1 MERSFKKE
9 IESLKLGDGDT
20 FHGEGILAVTKALL
34 QSGVSYVGGYQ
45 GAPIS
50 HLMDVLAD
58 AEDILNEY
66 GVHFEANASEA
77 SAAAMLGA
85 SINYPLRGAVTWKS
99 TVGTNVASDALS
111 NLASAGVIGGALII
125 IGEDYGEGASI
136 MQERSHAFAMKS
148 SMWLLDPRPNLPS
161 IVDMVEKGFELS
173 EISNTPVMLELR
185 IRACHVFGRFACKDN
200 VAPKFSRHNPIRAPA
215 SDVSRII
222 LPPATYA
229 QEKHKFTHRLPA
241 AMKFIVENGL
251 NEVFEGDQDDVG
263 IIMQG
268 GMYNTVQRALNQLG
282 LADIWGN
289 TPIPQLVL
297 NVTYPLIP
305 DQIASFCAGKKA
317 VLVVEES
324 QPDFIEQAINAILR
338 KADVDAKVIGKDV
351 LPMAGEYTS
360 EVMLAG
366 LKEFFRAHPPRD
378 LDIGPL
384 VSRAEQLAS
393 IKERAAELLGDSMPA
408 RPPTFCTGCPERP
421 AFSALKMVE
430 RELGPTHVSADIGCH
445 SFATLAP
452 FNVGNSILGYGLSLA
467 SSSGV
472 APAFNKRVISV
483 MGDGGFW
490 HNGLASGVSSAVFNE
505 DDSVLIIMDNGYSA
519 ATGGQY
525 LPSSNSNL
533 HGRPTGMSMEGVL
546 ESLGVRWLRKVSTY
560 DIAAM
565 VKTLREAMTTD
576 EGGLK
581 VIIAHG
587 ECMLAQQRRMRP
599 AKGKRLAAGR
609 RVIDERFG
617 VDEDVCT
624 GDRSCIRLSGCPSL
638 TIKDNPDPLR
648 TDPVAHVDQ
657 SCVGCG
663 VCGDVA
669 HVARLCPS
677 FYRAQIIRNPTT
689 WDRAVNRLRRLVIGA
704 LESRPAAKSPLG
716 ARAR

>member
-9 IESLKLGDGDT
+9 VESLKLGDGDT
-20 FHGEGILAVTKALL
+20 FYGEGILAVTKALL

-58 AEDILNEY
+58 AESILNEY

-136 MQERSHAFAMKS
+136 MQERTHAFAMKS
-148 SMWLLDPRPNLPS
+148 AIWLLDPRPNLPM

-173 EISNTPVMLELR
+173 EASNTPVMLELR
-185 IRACHVFGRFACKDN
+185 IRACHVVGRFKCKDN
-200 VAPKFSRHNPIRAPA
+200 VAPKFSRHNPIQEPA
-215 SDVSRII
+215 YDLSRII

-241 AMKFIVENGL
+241 AMKFIAENKL

-268 GMYNTVQRALNQLG
+268 GMYNTVQRALQQLG
-282 LADIWGN
+282 LADVVGD

-297 NVTYPLIP
+297 NVTYPLLP
-305 DQIASFCAGKKA
+305 EQISSFCEHKKA

-324 QPDFIEQAINAILR
+324 QPDFIEQAINTILR
-338 KADVDAKVIGKDV
+338 KADIDTKVLGKDV

-360 EVMLAG
+360 EVMLTG
-366 LKEFFRAHPPRD
+366 LKGFFRAHPPRG
-378 LDIGPL
+378 LDVGAL
-384 VSRAEQLAS
+384 VSRVEELVS
-393 IKERAAELLGDSMPA
+393 IKERAAELLGEPMPA

-421 AFSALKMVE
+421 AFSAMKIVE
-430 RELGPTHVSADIGCH
+430 KELGPTHVSADIGCH
-445 SFATLAP
+445 SFGTLAP
-452 FNVGNSILGYGLSLA
+452 FNTGSSILGYGLSLA
-467 SSSGV
+467 SSSAV
-472 APAFNKRVISV
+472 APAFGKRVISI

-490 HNGLASGVSSAVFNE
+490 HNGLGSGVSNAVFNE
-505 DDSVLIIMDNGYSA
+505 DDSILIIMDNGYSA
-519 ATGGQY
+519 ATGGQH
-525 LPSSNSNL
+525 LPSSTSNL
-533 HGRPTGMSMEGVL
+533 RGRSTGMSMEGVL
-546 ESLGVRWLRKVSTY
+546 RGLGVRWLRKVRTY
-560 DIAAM
+560 DIGKM
-565 VKTLREAMTTD
+565 VKTLREAMTTE

-587 ECMLAQQRRMRP
+587 ECMLAQQRRERP
-599 AKGKRLAAGR
+599 IKAESLAAGR

-663 VCGDVA
+663 VCGDLA

-677 FYRAQIIRNPTT
+677 FYRADIIRNPTS
-689 WDRAVNRLRRLVIGA
+689 WDRAVNGLRRLIIGA
-704 LESRPAAKSPLG
+704 LEGAPAAPSPLAG
-716 ARAR
+716 RTG